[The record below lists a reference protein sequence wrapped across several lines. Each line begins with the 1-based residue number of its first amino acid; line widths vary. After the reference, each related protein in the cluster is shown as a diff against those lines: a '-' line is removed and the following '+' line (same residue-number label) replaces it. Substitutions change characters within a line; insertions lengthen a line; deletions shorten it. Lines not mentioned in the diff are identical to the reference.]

1 MRPTLQHAWDL
12 SPEQA
17 FALQN
22 QWRKHVIQ
30 TDDFSEIK
38 TIAGVDVAYS
48 KDETHLVGAVVVLD
62 AQSLEIQTIS
72 YAEEK
77 VNFPYVPGLFS
88 FRELPSLLAAFAKLE
103 TLPDLV
109 VCDGQ
114 GIAHPRRFGLA
125 CHLGLMLDIPT
136 LGCAKKRFIG
146 EFSEPATQRGASSDL
161 IEDGEIVGKVLR
173 TQTQIKPVFVSV
185 GHRISL
191 ASACD
196 WVLKLT
202 PHYRLPETTRAA
214 DHAVR
219 EYLKAHS

>member
-1 MRPTLQHAWDL
+1 M
-12 SPEQA
+12 
-17 FALQN
+17 
-22 QWRKHVIQ
+22 
-30 TDDFSEIK
+30 
-38 TIAGVDVAYS
+38 
-48 KDETHLVGAVVVLD
+48 
-62 AQSLEIQTIS
+62 
-72 YAEEK
+72 
-77 VNFPYVPGLFS
+77 
-88 FRELPSLLAAFAKLE
+88 
-103 TLPDLV
+103 

-146 EFSEPATQRGASSDL
+146 EFSEPAAPRGASSNL
-161 IEDGEIVGKVLR
+161 IENGEIVGKVLR
-173 TQTQIKPVFVSV
+173 TQAQIKPVFVSV

-202 PHYRLPETTRAA
+202 PHYRVPETTRAA

-219 EYLKAHS
+219 E

>member
-22 QWRKHVIQ
+22 QWRERVIQ
-30 TDDFSEIK
+30 TDDFPTIN

-62 AQSLEIQTIS
+62 AQSLAIQTIS
-72 YAEEK
+72 YAEER
-77 VNFPYVPGLFS
+77 VSFPYVPGLFS

-103 TLPDLV
+103 ALPDLV

-146 EFSEPATQRGASSDL
+146 EFSEPAAPRGASSDL

-202 PHYRLPETTRAA
+202 PHYRLPETTRTA

-219 EYLKAHS
+219 EYLKAYS

>member
-1 MRPTLQHAWDL
+1 MPPKLHHAWDL

-17 FALQN
+17 IALQN
-22 QWRKHVIQ
+22 EWQPHVIQ
-30 TDDFSEIK
+30 TDDFHDIK

-62 AQSLEIQTIS
+62 AHNFAIQQIS
-72 YAEEK
+72 YAEER
-77 VNFPYVPGLFS
+77 VSFPYVPGLFS
-88 FRELPSLLAAFAKLE
+88 FRELPSLLAAFTKLE
-103 TLPDLV
+103 QLPDLV

-146 EFSEPATQRGASSDL
+146 EFNEPAALRGASSDL
-161 IEDGEIVGKVLR
+161 IEDGEIVGKALR

-191 ASACD
+191 ATACD

-219 EYLKAHS
+219 EYLKAHP

>member
-22 QWRKHVIQ
+22 QWRERVIQ
-30 TDDFSEIK
+30 TDDFPTIN

-62 AQSLEIQTIS
+62 AQSLAIQTIS
-72 YAEEK
+72 YAEER
-77 VNFPYVPGLFS
+77 VSFPYVPGLFS

-103 TLPDLV
+103 ALPDLV

-146 EFSEPATQRGASSDL
+146 EFSEPAAPRGASSNL
-161 IEDGEIVGKVLR
+161 IENGEIVGKVLR
-173 TQTQIKPVFVSV
+173 TQAQIKPVFVSV

-219 EYLKAHS
+219 EYLNAHS

>member
-22 QWRKHVIQ
+22 QWRERVIQ
-30 TDDFSEIK
+30 TDDFPTIN

-62 AQSLEIQTIS
+62 AQSLAIQTIS
-72 YAEEK
+72 YAEER
-77 VNFPYVPGLFS
+77 VSFPYVPGLFS

-103 TLPDLV
+103 ALPDLV

-146 EFSEPATQRGASSDL
+146 EFSEPAAQRGASSDL

-173 TQTQIKPVFVSV
+173 TQAQIKPVFVSV

-202 PHYRLPETTRAA
+202 PHYRLPETTRTA

-219 EYLKAHS
+219 EYLKAYS

>member
-1 MRPTLQHAWDL
+1 MRSTLQHAWDL

-22 QWRKHVIQ
+22 QWRERVIQ
-30 TDDFSEIK
+30 TDDFPTIN

-62 AQSLEIQTIS
+62 AHSLAIQQIS
-72 YAEEK
+72 YAEER
-77 VNFPYVPGLFS
+77 VSFPYVPGLFS

-103 TLPDLV
+103 ALPDLV

-146 EFSEPATQRGASSDL
+146 EFSEPAAQRGTSSDL

-173 TQTQIKPVFVSV
+173 TQAQIKPVFVSV

>member
-22 QWRKHVIQ
+22 QWRERVIQ
-30 TDDFSEIK
+30 TDDFPTIN

-62 AQSLEIQTIS
+62 AQSLAIQTIS
-72 YAEEK
+72 YAEER
-77 VNFPYVPGLFS
+77 VSFPYVPGLFS

-103 TLPDLV
+103 ALPDLV

-114 GIAHPRRFGLA
+114 GIAHPRRLGLA

-146 EFSEPATQRGASSDL
+146 EFSEPAAQRGASSDL

-173 TQTQIKPVFVSV
+173 TQAQIKPVFVSV

-202 PHYRLPETTRAA
+202 PHYRLPETTRTA

-219 EYLKAHS
+219 EYLKAYS

>member
-22 QWRKHVIQ
+22 QWREYVIQ
-30 TDDFSEIK
+30 TNDFSEIK

-62 AQSLEIQTIS
+62 AQSLAIQTIS
-72 YAEEK
+72 YAEER
-77 VNFPYVPGLFS
+77 VSFPYVPGLFS

-103 TLPDLV
+103 ALPDLV

-146 EFSEPATQRGASSDL
+146 EFSEPAAQRGASSDL
-161 IEDGEIVGKVLR
+161 IKDGEIVGKVLR
-173 TQTQIKPVFVSV
+173 TQAQIKPVFVSV

-202 PHYRLPETTRAA
+202 PHYRLPETTRTA

-219 EYLKAHS
+219 EYLKAYS

>member
-1 MRPTLQHAWDL
+1 MPPKLHHAWDL

-17 FALQN
+17 IALQN
-22 QWRKHVIQ
+22 EWQTHVIQ
-30 TDDFSEIK
+30 TDDFHDIK

-48 KDETHLVGAVVVLD
+48 KDETHLVGAVAVLD
-62 AQSLEIQTIS
+62 AHSFAIQQIS
-72 YAEEK
+72 YAEER
-77 VNFPYVPGLFS
+77 VSFPYVPGLFS

-103 TLPDLV
+103 QLPDLV

-146 EFSEPATQRGASSDL
+146 EFSEPAAQRGASGDL
-161 IEDGEIVGKVLR
+161 IEDGEVIGKVLR

-191 ASACD
+191 ATACD

-219 EYLKAHS
+219 EYLKAHP